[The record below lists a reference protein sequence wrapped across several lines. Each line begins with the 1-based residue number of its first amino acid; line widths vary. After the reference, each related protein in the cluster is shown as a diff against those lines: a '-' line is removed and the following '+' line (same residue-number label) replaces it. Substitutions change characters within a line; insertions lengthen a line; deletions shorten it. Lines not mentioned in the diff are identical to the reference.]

1 MISALRLC
9 ATHRY
14 RVRHPREIAFAPGL
28 NAIIGPNG
36 TGKSTILRV
45 LQGCP
50 DCRIEGTGDGKPV
63 WFHSDRDNPQTSGY
77 RARSLLDTL
86 LRTRG
91 LFASHGQIMRDVL
104 ATLPFGPKDTLLLD
118 EPEAGQDLSWI
129 ESIREGLVDISR
141 ELEVQVI
148 MATHHPLFWVDAH
161 LIELAPNYAEETQDR
176 YRHYLCR
183 DSENH
188 A

>member
-14 RVRHPREIAFAPGL
+14 RVRHPREITFAPGL

-36 TGKSTILRV
+36 TGKSTVLRV

-50 DCRIEGTGDGKPV
+50 DCHISRQGEGETV
-63 WFHSDRDNPQTSGY
+63 RFHSEQHNPQTSGY
-77 RARSLLDTL
+77 RTQGLLETL
-86 LRTRG
+86 LKTRG

-104 ATLPFGPKDTLLLD
+104 ATLPFGAGDTLLLD

-129 ESIREGLVDISR
+129 ESIRDGLLDISR
-141 ELEVQVI
+141 EVSVQVI

-161 LIELAPNYAEETQDR
+161 LIELAPGYAEETRGR
-176 YRHYLCR
+176 YRHYLSS
-183 DSENH
+183 DFENRT
-188 A
+188 